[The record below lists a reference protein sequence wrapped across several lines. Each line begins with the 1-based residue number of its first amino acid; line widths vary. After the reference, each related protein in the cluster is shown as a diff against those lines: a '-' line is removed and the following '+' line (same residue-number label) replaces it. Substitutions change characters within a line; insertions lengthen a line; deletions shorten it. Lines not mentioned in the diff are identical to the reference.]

1 MEKTIEKNISCLKK
15 DLKLEN
21 DEKTIELTKI
31 KKSYFRMKN

>member
-1 MEKTIEKNISCLKK
+1 MFEK
-15 DLKLEN
+15 DLKLKN